1 MSDIFLCYRSSGAQT
16 AKLFKKYMTSRK
28 YDGVWYSDDEAYG
41 NYKSDIPDL
50 ISYAK
55 CAVLFITNDFFENFV
70 SDNKTSKS
78 NDAVR
83 IECITS
89 LEIVEI
95 ERKIQNDKSF
105 KLVTV
110 FLDRDAITINEQII
124 LRQLFSEADILTSDS
139 VNHFAQSN
147 VVKFNT
153 RKDDEEDLF
162 ENLYNSILSSEFFGD
177 KLVGNFEFCKSQTT
191 VDIIL
196 QDLQKPISIK
206 FLEYSDEIDF
216 YKKIER
222 ISSNVFEP
230 KQNDDMISVVRCM
243 SARESN
249 TDNLDIEILFRTI
262 EYKLFNKCI
271 QLWNNER
278 LKINEKIYNYDSE
291 EDVFCI
297 PNAMG
302 LALMVITADNYLVFS
317 RRSTQRRIRTGEFDC
332 SIVEGL
338 KIEVSESPGFEYDIS
353 DDNYVINECRRAY
366 KEEVSYN
373 DSNIDIKLNGIILD
387 KQYGQWNIVGT
398 IFTDRTREQL
408 TQEHPLRK
416 DTYEKNQLIFVP
428 LEKETIKQK
437 LKEFKRVG
445 LWDTAL
451 AVLKLTLLR
460 IGLDIEE

>member
-1 MSDIFLCYRSSGAQT
+1 M
-16 AKLFKKYMTSRK
+16 
-28 YDGVWYSDDEAYG
+28 
-41 NYKSDIPDL
+41 
-50 ISYAK
+50 
-55 CAVLFITNDFFENFV
+55 
-70 SDNKTSKS
+70 
-78 NDAVR
+78 
-83 IECITS
+83 
-89 LEIVEI
+89 
-95 ERKIQNDKSF
+95 
-105 KLVTV
+105 
-110 FLDRDAITINEQII
+110 
-124 LRQLFSEADILTSDS
+124 
-139 VNHFAQSN
+139 
-147 VVKFNT
+147 
-153 RKDDEEDLF
+153 
-162 ENLYNSILSSEFFGD
+162 
-177 KLVGNFEFCKSQTT
+177 
-191 VDIIL
+191 

>member
-1 MSDIFLCYRSSGAQT
+1 MSDIFLCYRNHGAQT
-16 AKLFKKYMTSRK
+16 AKLFKKYMLSRK
-28 YDGVWYSDDEAYG
+28 YDSVWYSDAEACG
-41 NYKSDIPDL
+41 NYKNDIPDL
-50 ISYAK
+50 ISDAK
-55 CAVLFITNDFFENFV
+55 CAVLFITNDFFNNFIPDIKTER
-70 SDNKTSKS
+70 SD
-78 NDAVR
+78 DY
-83 IECITS
+83 ILEECITS

-95 ERKIQNDKSF
+95 ERKFQNDNKF

-110 FLDRDAITINEQII
+110 FIDRDAITIDEQIV
-124 LRQLFSEADILTSDS
+124 LRQLFNKAGILTPDS
-139 VNHFAQSN
+139 VNHFAQCN
-147 VVKFNT
+147 IVKFNT

-162 ENLYNSILSSEFFGD
+162 ENLYNSILSSDFFGD
-177 KLVGNFEFCKSQTT
+177 KIIGNFEFCKNKTT

-196 QDLQKPISIK
+196 QDLRKPISIN
-206 FLEYSDEIDF
+206 FLEFSNEIDF

-222 ISSNVFEP
+222 ISSNVAEP
-230 KQNDDMISVVRCM
+230 KQNDDMISVVRCI
-243 SARESN
+243 STRESN
-249 TDNLDIEILFRTI
+249 TDNLNIEIFFKTI

-302 LALMVITADNYLVFS
+302 LALMVITSDNYLVFS
-317 RRSTQRRIRTGEFDC
+317 RRSSQRRIRTGEFDC

-338 KIEVSESPGFEYDIS
+338 KIEVSESHGLEYDIS
-353 DDNYVINECRRAY
+353 DDNYVINECHRAY

-398 IFTDRTREQL
+398 IFTDRTKEQL
-408 TQEHPLRK
+408 IKEHPLRK

-428 LEKETIKQK
+428 LEKQAIKQK
-437 LKEFKRVG
+437 LKDFNRVG

-460 IGLDIEE
+460 IGLDIED